1 MARYDMSST
10 ECGAL
15 GAVASGTVYF
25 QLGLSYAIGRSV
37 PLDRVTAHKWLNLA
51 AREGVARVRS
61 PGQRLQQIAFVHG
74 APAPVGADYRPGA
87 AAAPQPATFRGT
99 AASKL

>member
-51 AREGVARVRS
+51 AREGVAEAARLRRELALEMS
-61 PGQRLQQIAFVHG
+61 ADEIACAQR
-74 APAPVGADYRPGA
+74 A
-87 AAAPQPATFRGT
+87 AREHL
-99 AASKL
+99 SLH